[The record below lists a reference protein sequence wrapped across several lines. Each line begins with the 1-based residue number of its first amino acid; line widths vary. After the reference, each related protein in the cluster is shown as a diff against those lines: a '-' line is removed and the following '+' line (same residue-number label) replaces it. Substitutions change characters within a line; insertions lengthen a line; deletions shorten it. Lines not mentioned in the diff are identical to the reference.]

1 MNKIFLYILS
11 WLNPVWEAL
20 GADSRQLHGI
30 LTTKLTMDDRRPS
43 TLQMGRQRRKETGN
57 STLLTAFISLLYG
70 FFMMAIVIGMQKQM
84 LTGLTIYFGMFIV
97 MLALTLISDFT
108 SVLIDVRDNYI
119 VLPRPVN
126 DCTVLLA
133 RLLHISVHLSK
144 IVIPMAVPG
153 IIYLGIAYGASGA
166 ALMILMVFLA
176 TILTIFLIN
185 LVYLL
190 ILQITTPAK
199 FKEII
204 NYIQIGFTIFI
215 FAFYELFPRL
225 MNNKVLGNIDL
236 RSHHWIYYVPPF
248 WLASVWSV
256 IMDHQ
261 FQQTLIITAGLAI
274 IIPLLSVWVVIRFF
288 APSFNKK
295 LSSINS
301 SSDESKPVTDIK
313 VKATQRSL
321 PRFLSNLL
329 IRNKTERA
337 GFIFGW
343 KLTSRSRDFKLK
355 VYPMFGYVIVL
366 FFLFM
371 FGGFS
376 GNTHKIQGV
385 DFYKKGPGI
394 LFIIYLCSIM
404 IADAVVLIKSSDKYK
419 AAWVYYISPVQKP
432 GILIR
437 GMMKMLLFK
446 YFFLIYFVI
455 VVLSLFLRG
464 ISFLPNLLL
473 GLVNIIFVS
482 LVLGLFYLKT
492 FPFSE
497 QWNINRSSGR
507 MMRSFF
513 LMIMVGILGVIHYF
527 IMNFTIVVLILTILV
542 AAADWLLLDKFR
554 NISWEEMR
562 TE

>member
-1 MNKIFLYILS
+1 MNKLFIYILS
-11 WLNPVWEAL
+11 WLNPVWKAL
-20 GADSRQLHGI
+20 GADSRQLHWI
-30 LTTKLTMDDRRPS
+30 LATKLMMDDRRPS
-43 TLQMGRQRRKETGN
+43 SMRMGRQRKKEANN
-57 STLLTAFISLLYG
+57 STLITAFVSLMYG
-70 FFMMAIVIGMQKQM
+70 FFMMAVIINTRSDM
-84 LTGLTIYFGMFIV
+84 LTGLTIYFGMLIV

-126 DCTVLLA
+126 DRTVLLA
-133 RLLHISVHLSK
+133 RLLHISIHLSK
-144 IVIPMAVPG
+144 IVIPMAIPG
-153 IIYLGIAYGASGA
+153 VIYLGITNGASGA
-166 ALMILMVFLA
+166 AMLILLIVLS

-185 LVYLL
+185 LVYLV
-190 ILQITTPAK
+190 ILKITTPAK

-225 MNNKVLGNIDL
+225 MDNKILGHINL
-236 RSHHWIYYVPPF
+236 ESHHWIYYVPPF

-256 IMDHQ
+256 LMDHQ
-261 FQQTLIITAGLAI
+261 FQQTLIFTAGLAI
-274 IIPLLSVWVVIRFF
+274 IMPLLSIWIVIHFF

-295 LSSINS
+295 LSSINT
-301 SSDESKPVTDIK
+301 SSDENKPAIDIK
-313 VKATQRSL
+313 VKTTQPSL
-321 PRFLSNLL
+321 SRFLSNLL

-337 GFIFGW
+337 GFVFGW

-376 GNTHKIQGV
+376 GNTHKIQGA

-404 IADAVVLIKSSDKYK
+404 IANAVVLIKSSDKYK

-432 GILIR
+432 GILLR
-437 GMMKMLLFK
+437 GIMKMLILK
-446 YFFLIYFVI
+446 YFFLIYVVI
-455 VVLSLFLRG
+455 AIVALFFRGLSF
-464 ISFLPNLLL
+464 IPNLLL
-473 GLVNIIFVS
+473 GLVNIIFIS
-482 LVLGLFYLKT
+482 LILGLFYLKT

-497 QWNINRSSGR
+497 QWNINQSSGR
-507 MMRSFF
+507 MMKSFF
-513 LMIMVGILGVIHYF
+513 LMIIVGIFGVIHYF
-527 IMNFTIVVLILTILV
+527 IMNDTIVVLILTVLV
-542 AAADWLLLDKFR
+542 AVADWLLLDKFGNR
-554 NISWEEMR
+554 SWEKME